1 MSERE
6 IVLFKIGAKIAAVV
20 SALALV
26 SSCAATSCGSGG
38 ASMREAPQVVT
49 YRLGPDDE
57 LRVIVFGE
65 DDLSG
70 DYTVS
75 GQGLVALPLIG
86 DVNAAGSTL
95 SEFEDAV
102 EYALKQGYLNVPRV
116 SVQVL
121 NYRPY
126 YILGEVNTPAQYP
139 YVEGLSVLNAVA
151 IAGGFSY
158 RANQCR
164 VSIRRSTSGTEEIFA
179 LTPDTLVQP
188 GDTIRLLERIL

>member
-1 MSERE
+1 
-6 IVLFKIGAKIAAVV
+6 LLKIGAKIAAVV
-20 SALALV
+20 SSLALV
-26 SSCAATSCGSGG
+26 SSCATTSCGSSG
-38 ASMREAPQVVT
+38 AAIRDTGPAVI
-49 YRLGPDDE
+49 YRLGADDE
-57 LRVIVFGE
+57 LRVTVFGE

-75 GQGLVALPLIG
+75 GNGVVALPLIG
-86 DVNAAGSTL
+86 DVSALGVTV

-102 EYALKQGYLNVPRV
+102 EHALRQGYLNVPRV

-164 VSIRRSTSGTEEIFA
+164 VSIRHSDSGTQSIFA
-179 LTPDTLVQP
+179 LTPETLVQP